1 VEEQYG
7 TNYYYKAERNWR
19 NVYNNKDELLDLCNK
34 WEQWEPED
42 KSRKN
47 PIRTYWWKNEE
58 EIDDMMEEEPVEW
71 WEQQNLGYT
80 EESDAEP
87 DFYWDADVRDEIGGD
102 NDNYE
107 VNEEGEHQIE

>member
-1 VEEQYG
+1 
-7 TNYYYKAERNWR
+7 
-19 NVYNNKDELLDLCNK
+19 
-34 WEQWEPED
+34 
-42 KSRKN
+42 
-47 PIRTYWWKNEE
+47 
-58 EIDDMMEEEPVEW
+58 MMEEEPVEW

-107 VNEEGEHQIE
+107 VNEEEEHQIE